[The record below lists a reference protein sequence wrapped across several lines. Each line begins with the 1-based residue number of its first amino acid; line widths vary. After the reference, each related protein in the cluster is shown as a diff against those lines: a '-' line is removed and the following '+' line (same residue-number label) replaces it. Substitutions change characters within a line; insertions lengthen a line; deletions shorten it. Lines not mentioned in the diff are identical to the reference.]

1 MYGFEL
7 HIHDKTYSL
16 VADSQSDMEQW
27 ITCLCRVTGIDI
39 DTCGKSSGVSF
50 SIKARLPTKQSQSL
64 RESLKNS
71 KHPLLL
77 EYSKETDVQNAKR
90 RRENRYKLFS
100 LVRDLDSNPCASV
113 DDARVD
119 ATVYKENFGTRF
131 VVSCKDL
138 KFRLV
143 QSFSNGEETNIEPF
157 FLRVSLFDVKK
168 GMKLS
173 EDFHCDLN
181 DPRVSDMLRGSD
193 IIENGETN
201 GDAPMDEKRKKNN
214 RHMLE
219 YSHPTNVSSFCR
231 TCFCFFVSFLCLF
244 IYLCLHYTKK

>member
-1 MYGFEL
+1 MLLFVQGVKGKMYGFEL

-16 VADSQSDMEQW
+16 VADSQSDMDQW
-27 ITCLCRVTGIDI
+27 MTCLCRVTGIDI
-39 DTCGKSSGVSF
+39 DTCGKSTGISF
-50 SIKARLPTKQSQSL
+50 AVKSRLPTKQSQSL

-143 QSFSNGEETNIEPF
+143 NTYSNGEETNIEPF
-157 FLRVSLFDVKK
+157 FLRLTLFDVKK
-168 GMKLS
+168 GIKLS

-181 DPRVSDMLRGSD
+181 DPRVADMLKESD
-193 IIENGETN
+193 IIEYGETN
-201 GDAPMDEKRKKNN
+201 GDASSEEKRRRSNK
-214 RHMLE
+214 REVE
-219 YSHPTNVSSFCR
+219 YCHPTNVCII
-231 TCFCFFVSFLCLF
+231 L
-244 IYLCLHYTKK
+244 